1 LAVESKVDGDVAE
14 SIATVDREVNSVAGA
29 VLAMQPEL
37 QAVRIPPWRAALVG
51 ENIHRHPMSLTRL
64 ECQS

>member
-1 LAVESKVDGDVAE
+1 MAVESKVDGDVAD

-37 QAVRIPPWRAALVG
+37 QAVWILPNTQPWLARIFIDTLCA
-51 ENIHRHPMSLTRL
+51 
-64 ECQS
+64 